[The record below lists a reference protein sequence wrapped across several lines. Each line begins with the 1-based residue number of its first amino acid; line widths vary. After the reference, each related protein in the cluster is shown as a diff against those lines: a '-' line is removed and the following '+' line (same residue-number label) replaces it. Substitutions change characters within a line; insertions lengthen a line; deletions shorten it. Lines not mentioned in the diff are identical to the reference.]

1 MRKLLFGL
9 ALLALAMSACG
20 SGTDGAGSALTDDVE
35 TAVKE
40 ALSAET
46 GAAVDDIEVVEAE
59 QKEWSDACLGL
70 AEEDE
75 MCAQVITPGWEVT
88 LRAEGETY
96 VFHTNED
103 GSAVRME

>member
-1 MRKLLFGL
+1 MRKVLFGF
-9 ALLALAMSACG
+9 ALLTLAVSACG
-20 SGTDGAGSALTDDVE
+20 TGTDGAATALPDDVE

-59 QKEWSDACLGL
+59 EKEWSDACLGL
-70 AEEDE
+70 AEEGE

-88 LRAEGETY
+88 LRAGGRRTSS
-96 VFHTNED
+96 TPM
-103 GSAVRME
+103 RMAARCA